1 MRSVESE
8 INGIAGNIPVIHAS
22 SQATVESFHKPE
34 LLRIFEDRLLWSARR
49 NTPWQ
54 SVVMSF
60 RIVVLIAEEGVET
73 KTLVRYSTVQL
84 LRSVK

>member
-1 MRSVESE
+1 MRGVESE

-34 LLRIFEDRLLWSARR
+34 LLRVFEDRLLWSARR

-54 SVVMSF
+54 PVVIGNGGLPN
-60 RIVVLIAEEGVET
+60 RGPYG
-73 KTLVRYSTVQL
+73 R
-84 LRSVK
+84 RRH